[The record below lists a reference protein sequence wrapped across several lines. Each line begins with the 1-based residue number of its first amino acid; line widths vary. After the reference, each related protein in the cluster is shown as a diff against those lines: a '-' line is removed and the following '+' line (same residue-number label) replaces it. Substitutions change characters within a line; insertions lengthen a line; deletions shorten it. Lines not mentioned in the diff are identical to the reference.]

1 MISEYTP
8 VYLPAGDRSS
18 TPDPELME
26 ALRGKTGNGAE
37 GLRPQGAAEGLIAAK
52 QRLDRGD
59 GSRTVNSPNIKFG
72 VYLVISILLQLTLG
86 ILFGHY
92 YDMRIFMATGYL
104 VGSGQNPYITQ
115 NLTAV
120 FQNSSFHGMTSVGYP
135 PPWPL
140 VLGLLYRGVVVL
152 SPNLVL
158 YNLVIKLPVI
168 AANICLASLVV
179 GLLKKLMVDSATIRK
194 AWVFMLFSPMIL
206 YFGTAWGQFDAIV
219 ALLSLLS
226 LVFLHR
232 DKLPGSAL
240 LLALAIAF
248 KPIAL
253 PLFLVAIFYLRGK
266 SPRQTLPY
274 AFWFSVSLILFCA
287 LPFLMFRWDI
297 TPILRGWNAHFTV
310 AGGMSFM
317 TFFELLKDTY
327 LLPGNWWLL
336 GLIWIPA
343 VGLAIIPLRQGIFG
357 FTDLLRKS
365 LGLIL
370 VFYLT
375 RAWLSEPNIILIL
388 PLALIL
394 TVTGELNPLALHA
407 LWILPL
413 VITVFNASPPQLL
426 FLNFPQAMQH
436 LLDLW
441 EKYRMFR
448 LVASSVLVIPWQAAG
463 WWIVATCFKRV
474 QPQIEAARR
483 VVNPTYKPV
492 T

>member
-1 MISEYTP
+1 MLDSNPPARITRLWKQIISR
-8 VYLPAGDRSS
+8 DR
-18 TPDPELME
+18 
-26 ALRGKTGNGAE
+26 
-37 GLRPQGAAEGLIAAK
+37 
-52 QRLDRGD
+52 
-59 GSRTVNSPNIKFG
+59 
-72 VYLVISILLQLTLG
+72 SILLLSVLLQLALG

-104 VGSGQNPYITQ
+104 VSNGQNPYVAQ
-115 NLTAV
+115 DLTSV
-120 FQNSSFHGMTSVGYP
+120 FQNSAFQGMTSVGYP

-140 VLGLLYRGVVVL
+140 VLGILYRSVSIL
-152 SPNLVL
+152 TSNLVV

-168 AANICLASLVV
+168 AANICLAYLVV
-179 GLLKKLMVDSATIRK
+179 GLLKNLRVDSVAVRK
-194 AWVFMLFSPMIL
+194 AWIFMLLCPLVL
-206 YFGTAWGQFDAIV
+206 YFGPAWGQFDAIV

-226 LVFLHR
+226 LVFLYR
-232 DKLPGSAL
+232 DKLPGSAI

-253 PLFLVAIFYLRGK
+253 PLFPAAIFYLRGK
-266 SPRQTLPY
+266 SSRQAQLDALRLY
-274 AFWFSVSLILFCA
+274 ALWFCFSLILFCA
-287 LPFLMFRWDI
+287 LPFLALGWDI
-297 TPILRGWNAHFTV
+297 TPIVRGWNAHFTV

-327 LLPGNWWLL
+327 VLPGNWWLL
-336 GLIWIPA
+336 GLAWIPA
-343 VGLAIIPLRQGIFG
+343 LGFAIIPLRHGIYG

-394 TVTGELNPLALHA
+394 TTTGELNPLALHA

-413 VITVFNASPPQLL
+413 VITIFNASPPQLL
-426 FLNFPQAMQH
+426 FLNFPQAMQR

-441 EKYRMFR
+441 EAYRTFR
-448 LVASSVLVIPWQAAG
+448 LVARTALVIPWQAAG
-463 WWIVATCFKRV
+463 WWIVVTCFK
-474 QPQIEAARR
+474 ARR
-483 VVNPTYKPV
+483 PEIEPVGQVANPAYKLV
-492 T
+492 